1 MMTITVFLFILRLA
15 TNFSIFEMDV
25 LPIHVL
31 LNSQYQVFDL
41 EGQLPFDIVFGLC
54 RRSPQDTDTRPL
66 IFNTRESALDVPY
79 ALANDLLE
87 LLADGEKLEVKLD
100 YTTTPEKEDIYLTLP
115 SPIGRN
121 GSWKTGIV
129 THHYRIKTD
138 SEIAGLFEA
147 GRNYGIRFTSEDL
160 GVKSYHYGQLD
171 KGQDFTSERETQ
183 RPKLVM
189 NPRHG
194 RCRFETI
201 QSLLQPP
208 SLATKLALG
217 PLDKEQD
224 SLVAPLHISVTNT
237 SATTVSVQTYGT
249 QHVLVPRGPMVE
261 EERLEARPRIIDATH
276 PGVLATVLV
285 KDAVS
290 GAIVCSPPALGPSGP
305 GGGDPRPKIEWMVT
319 LEPEVALTRVVDIWA
334 RIKALPD
341 GVYEVSLESR
351 GLWWCLGACEDLVDE
366 GDGRISKLV
375 WTMKGLPAMLEFE
388 DIVTFR
394 IERGRFVSGR

>member
-1 MMTITVFLFILRLA
+1 
-15 TNFSIFEMDV
+15 MDV

-41 EGQLPFDIVFGLC
+41 EGQLSFDIVFGLC
-54 RRSPQDTDTRPL
+54 RRSPQDTDSRPL

-79 ALANDLLE
+79 ALANGLLE
-87 LLADGEKLEVKLD
+87 LLVDGERLEAKLESAVA
-100 YTTTPEKEDIYLTLP
+100 ESEDVYLTLP
-115 SPIGRN
+115 SPIGRD

-129 THHYRIKTD
+129 IYHYRIKAD
-138 SEIAGLFEA
+138 SKLAGLFEA
-147 GRNYGIRFTSEDL
+147 GRNYEIRFTSEDL
-160 GVKSYHYGQLD
+160 GVKSYHYVQLD
-171 KGQDFTSERETQ
+171 TGQDFTSERDLQ

-194 RCRFETI
+194 RCRFEAI
-201 QSLLQPP
+201 QSLLRPP

-224 SLVAPLHISVTNT
+224 SLAAPLHISVTNT
-237 SATTVSVQTYGT
+237 SATTVSVQTFGT
-249 QHVLVPRGPMVE
+249 QHFLVPRGPMVE
-261 EERLEARPRIIDATH
+261 EERLEARPRIIDAIH
-276 PGVLATVLV
+276 PGVLVTLLV
-285 KDAVS
+285 KDAAT

-319 LEPEVALTRVVDIWA
+319 LEPGVALTRVVDIGIC
-334 RIKALPD
+334 IKALPD

-366 GDGRISKLV
+366 GDDRIPRVV
-375 WTMKGLPAMLEFE
+375 WTMKRLPAMLVFE
-388 DIVTFR
+388 DIVTVR
-394 IERGRFVSGR
+394 IEGGRVVSDR

>member
-1 MMTITVFLFILRLA
+1 
-15 TNFSIFEMDV
+15 MDV

-41 EGQLPFDIVFGLC
+41 EGQLSFDVVFGLC
-54 RRSPQDTDTRPL
+54 RRSPRDIDTRPL
-66 IFNTRESALDVPY
+66 IFDTRESALDVLY
-79 ALANDLLE
+79 ALTNNLLE
-87 LLADGEKLEVKLD
+87 LLVDGEKLEAKLD
-100 YTTTPEKEDIYLTLP
+100 FTAVPESENIYLTLP

-121 GSWKTGIV
+121 GSWETGIV
-129 THHYRIKTD
+129 AYHYRIKAD

-147 GRNYGIRFTSEDL
+147 GRNYEIRFTSEDL
-160 GVKSYHYGQLD
+160 GVKSYHYRRPDMGQHYTPQPEIQ
-171 KGQDFTSERETQ
+171 K
-183 RPKLVM
+183 PKLIM

-194 RCRFETI
+194 RCRFEAI

-217 PLDKEQD
+217 PLDKEHG
-224 SLVAPLHISVTNT
+224 SLAAPLHISVTNT
-237 SATTVSVQTYGT
+237 SATTVSVQTFGT
-249 QHVLVPRGPMVE
+249 QHFLVPRGPMVE

-290 GAIVCSPPALGPSGP
+290 GAIVCSPPVLGPSGP

-319 LEPEVALTRVVDIWA
+319 LEPGVALTRVVDIWT

-341 GVYEVSLESR
+341 GVYEVSLEIR

-366 GDGRISKLV
+366 RDGRISKLV
-375 WTMKGLPAMLEFE
+375 WTMKRSPAMLVFE
-388 DIVTFR
+388 DIVTVR
-394 IERGRFVSGR
+394 IEGGRVVSDR

>member
-1 MMTITVFLFILRLA
+1 
-15 TNFSIFEMDV
+15 MDV

-41 EGQLPFDIVFGLC
+41 EGQLSFDIVFGLC
-54 RRSPQDTDTRPL
+54 RRSPQDTDSRPL

-79 ALANDLLE
+79 ALANGLLE
-87 LLADGEKLEVKLD
+87 LLVDGERLEAKLESAVA
-100 YTTTPEKEDIYLTLP
+100 ESEDVYLTLP
-115 SPIGRN
+115 SPIGRD

-129 THHYRIKTD
+129 IYHYRIKAD
-138 SEIAGLFEA
+138 SKLAGLFEA
-147 GRNYGIRFTSEDL
+147 GRNYEIRFTSEDL
-160 GVKSYHYGQLD
+160 GVKSYHYVQLD
-171 KGQDFTSERETQ
+171 TGQDFTSERDLQ

-194 RCRFETI
+194 RCRFEAI
-201 QSLLQPP
+201 QSLLRPP

-224 SLVAPLHISVTNT
+224 SLAAPLHISVTNT
-237 SATTVSVQTYGT
+237 SATTVSVQTFGT
-249 QHVLVPRGPMVE
+249 QHFLVPRGPMVE

-276 PGVLATVLV
+276 PGVLVTLLV
-285 KDAVS
+285 KDAAT

-319 LEPEVALTRVVDIWA
+319 LEPGVALTRVVDIGIC
-334 RIKALPD
+334 IKALPD

-366 GDGRISKLV
+366 GDDRIPRVV
-375 WTMKGLPAMLEFE
+375 WTMKRLPAMLVFE
-388 DIVTFR
+388 DIVTVR
-394 IERGRFVSGR
+394 IEGGRVVSDR

>member
-1 MMTITVFLFILRLA
+1 
-15 TNFSIFEMDV
+15 MDV

-41 EGQLPFDIVFGLC
+41 EGQLSFDIVFGLC
-54 RRSPQDTDTRPL
+54 RRSPQDTDSRPL

-79 ALANDLLE
+79 ALANGLLE
-87 LLADGEKLEVKLD
+87 LLVDGERLEAKLESAVA
-100 YTTTPEKEDIYLTLP
+100 ESEDVYLTLP
-115 SPIGRN
+115 SPIGRD

-129 THHYRIKTD
+129 IYHYRIKAD
-138 SEIAGLFEA
+138 SKLAGLFEA
-147 GRNYGIRFTSEDL
+147 GRNYEIRFTSEDL
-160 GVKSYHYGQLD
+160 GVKSYHYVQLD
-171 KGQDFTSERETQ
+171 TGQDFTSERDLQ

-194 RCRFETI
+194 RCRFEAI
-201 QSLLQPP
+201 QSLLRPP

-224 SLVAPLHISVTNT
+224 SLAAPLHISVTNT
-237 SATTVSVQTYGT
+237 SATTVSVQTFGT
-249 QHVLVPRGPMVE
+249 QHFLVPRGPMVE
-261 EERLEARPRIIDATH
+261 EERLEARPRIIDAIH
-276 PGVLATVLV
+276 PGVLVTLLV
-285 KDAVS
+285 KDAAT

-319 LEPEVALTRVVDIWA
+319 LEPGVALTRVMDIGIC
-334 RIKALPD
+334 IKALPD

-366 GDGRISKLV
+366 GDDRIPRVV
-375 WTMKGLPAMLEFE
+375 WTMKRLPAMLVFE
-388 DIVTFR
+388 DIVTVR
-394 IERGRFVSGR
+394 IEGGRVVSDR